1 MLVVANASRDG
12 SSIIQRQQVPAF
24 GVRWRSVTAV
34 AIQLIE
40 SDGSI
45 FEIDATAQLLHVDKD
60 RAIALRLNLD
70 VPEAL
75 GDAGSV
81 GRKQYKLLM

>member
-12 SSIIQRQQVPAF
+12 SSTIQRQQMPAF
-24 GVRWRSVTAV
+24 GIHRRAVTAI
-34 AIQLIE
+34 AIQFIE

-45 FEIDATAQLLHVDKD
+45 LQIDATAQLLHIDKD
-60 RAIALRLNLD
+60 RAIALRLDLD

-75 GDAGSV
+75 RDAGSIR
-81 GRKQYKLLM
+81 GKQYKLLM